1 VFVVEI
7 LAMVWISV
15 IFFLSGLSALVYQ
28 LLWMRHLGF
37 IFGNTVYAGATVLTA
52 FMSGLAIGS
61 HLFGRYAERLR
72 NPLKCFAWLEWG
84 VAAYALALPFL
95 FTGLRLAYRL
105 AYLHVSDNLLFLTP
119 LRFVLAFALLLLPTL
134 LMGGTL
140 PVLIRAL
147 ARDDRHFGSRLG
159 WLYGINTLG
168 AVAGIFACGF
178 WLIPAFGLTLTN
190 GIAAATDLIAG
201 TGAWLLAGRAILSQ
215 PSPEPKRPRFR
226 FRDMPAASRTAILT
240 AMLCGFV
247 SLALEVIWFR
257 ALILV
262 FGSTTYSFTVMLGV
276 FLLGMSL
283 GSLMIAPL
291 LDRLRGGL
299 LPLLATAVALI
310 GLCTLASLYHFDRGP
325 EFLLRH
331 LLAHDFSW
339 QGMNRARFLISAAHL
354 ALPALLFGIAFTAA
368 TRLVRRDEHSSS
380 GAVGMVYAL
389 NTLGAVAGSFAGG
402 FILLPHL
409 GMERSLLALAMAMAL
424 AGLAVLVIAGRR
436 PALRIGAATV
446 AAATALLLLIHPP
459 SWNKAMLASGAFFSP
474 FNFVRDGQITLR
486 ETIMNDRL
494 LHYKEALS
502 STVSVHLGMNEQKYF
517 CVDGKTEAD
526 QSPRSMVLQR
536 MIGHLPLL
544 FHPNPRKAVN
554 IGLGAGVSF
563 GALGCHPLDHL
574 EVVEIEPAVREAVR
588 VWGALN
594 HHILE
599 NPKAIVTINDG
610 RNHLFST
617 TNRYDVITA
626 DPFEPVMAGAAHL
639 YTADYFRLARARLER
654 GGIMGQYLPL
664 YELSLDDY
672 LSIVRSFVTVFPQ
685 SALFFTGFDTILLG
699 FESEM
704 TLDADVLRRHF
715 EIPSVKA
722 SLAGIGFTTP
732 EMILG
737 MFVADLGRNPDFA
750 ASGILNT
757 DDRPTVEYSAPRS
770 ALHYTTD
777 ANQTALLHVFTPIPE
792 AWLAGLDEQAAA
804 RLQAE
809 HEAVRLMLEG
819 SVLRAQNNMDES
831 YARLLKAHSV
841 APDNPVVKNELVA
854 MLQGSAAGL
863 RATGQRD
870 EAAKQYQIA
879 LKLDPNDFWAMHNL
893 IELGMIAGKTEFAKK
908 VLDRALAAYPE
919 SPLILGLEG
928 KFIFSQGRQV
938 EGLERMEKALALH
951 PDCILLSRELQTLSA
966 LAGHV
971 AINTRAR
978 ENTERIERFVQGK

>member
-1 VFVVEI
+1 MFV
-7 LAMVWISV
+7 MVRISV
-15 IFFLSGLSALVYQ
+15 IFFFSGLSALVYQ

-52 FMSGLAIGS
+52 FMSGLALGS
-61 HLFGRYAERLR
+61 HLFGRYAERLK

-84 VAAYALALPFL
+84 IAAYALVLPFL
-95 FTGLRLAYRL
+95 FTGLRLVYRL
-105 AYLHVSDNLLFLTP
+105 AYRYVSDDLLFLTP
-119 LRFVLAFALLLLPTL
+119 LRFVLAFALLLLPTI

-178 WLIPAFGLTLTN
+178 WLIPAFGLTRTN
-190 GIAAATDLIAG
+190 IIAAATDLIAG
-201 TGAWLLAGRAILSQ
+201 TGAFLLACGRSLPQ
-215 PSPEPKRPRFR
+215 PAPEPQRPRFR
-226 FRDMPAASRTAILT
+226 FRDMPASSRCAILA

-247 SLALEVIWFR
+247 SLALEVVWFR

-283 GSLMIAPL
+283 GSLLIAPL
-291 LDRLRGGL
+291 LDRLRSGL
-299 LPLLATAVALI
+299 LPLLAAAVALI
-310 GLCTLASLYHFDRGP
+310 GLFTLASLYYFDRGP

-331 LLAHDFSW
+331 LVAHDFTW
-339 QGMNRARFLISAAHL
+339 QAMNRARFLISTAHL
-354 ALPALLFGIAFTAA
+354 ALPALLFGIAFTVA
-368 TRLVRRDEHSSS
+368 TRIVRRDEHSSS

-389 NTLGAVAGSFAGG
+389 NTLGAVAGSFTGG
-402 FILLPHL
+402 FLLLPHL
-409 GMERSLLALAMAMAL
+409 GMERSLLTLALAMST
-424 AGLAVLVIAGRR
+424 AGLFTLVIAGQR
-436 PALRIGAATV
+436 PAWRV
-446 AAATALLLLIHPP
+446 SAAAAAVATILLLLISPP

-474 FNFVRDGQITLR
+474 FNFVNDGKITLR
-486 ETIMNDRL
+486 ETIINDRL
-494 LHYKEALS
+494 LHYEEALS
-502 STVSVHLGMNEQKYF
+502 STVSVHLGFNEEKFF
-517 CVDGKTEAD
+517 CIDGKTEAD

-599 NPKAIVTINDG
+599 NPNAIVTINDG

-639 YTADYFRLARARLER
+639 YTADYFRLAKARLER

-672 LSIVRSFVTVFPQ
+672 LSIVRSFASVFPQ

-704 TLDADVLRRHF
+704 ALDPDVLRRHF
-715 EIPSVKA
+715 EIPSVKS

-737 MFVADLGRNPDFA
+737 MFVADLGSRPDFA
-750 ASGILNT
+750 LSGILNT
-757 DDRPTVEYSAPRS
+757 DDRPYVEYSAPRS
-770 ALHYTTD
+770 ALRYTTD
-777 ANQTALLHVFTPIPE
+777 ANQTALLHVFTPIPD
-792 AWLAGLDEQAAA
+792 AWLAGLDDATAT

-809 HEAVRLMLEG
+809 HEAVRLMLEA
-819 SVLRAQNNMDES
+819 SVLRAQNNMEQA
-831 YARLLKAHSV
+831 YAQLLKAHGT

-854 MLQGSAAGL
+854 MLQVSAAGL
-863 RATGQRD
+863 RAAGHRD
-870 EAAKQYQIA
+870 ESAKQYQIA
-879 LKLDPNDFWAMHNL
+879 LKLDPTDFRALQNL
-893 IELGMIAGKTEFAKK
+893 IELGMIAGKNEFAEK
-908 VLDRALAAYPE
+908 VITRARAAYPD
-919 SPLILGLEG
+919 SPLMLGMEG
-928 KFIFSQGRQV
+928 KFIFSMGRQA
-938 EGLERMEKALALH
+938 EGLDLIEQALALH
-951 PDCILLSRELQTLSA
+951 PDSLMLSRDLQTLSA
-966 LAGHV
+966 LAGNIAV
-971 AINTRAR
+971 NARAK
-978 ENTERIERFVQGK
+978 ENTDRIERFLRRK